1 MLTTSIASCMNAPTT
16 TGIRLNAAAIMP
28 IIARPRPISTACNIT
43 FFVRRAMAMARGT
56 EAMSSF
62 MMTTCAD
69 SEAAVDVPSVMAMPI
84 SATAST
90 GASLTPSPTIMVI

>member
-1 MLTTSIASCMNAPTT
+1 
-16 TGIRLNAAAIMP
+16 
-28 IIARPRPISTACNIT
+28 
-43 FFVRRAMAMARGT
+43 MAMARGT

-69 SEAAVDVPSVMAMPI
+69 SEAAVDVPSVMAMPM

-90 GASLTPSPTIMVI
+90 GASLTPSPTIMVTWRFLDLPVIRCMMRAGMDWF